1 MGRRL
6 GKRNHLVHSHKPVNR
21 GAENA
26 AQASRGHILVGRRG
40 VGVAEVGT
48 QWLSRKNAFLVG
60 TLRIDSQALHPSCK
74 WALTLPHKRKCGR
87 GCLKDESG

>member
-1 MGRRL
+1 M
-6 GKRNHLVHSHKPVNR
+6 HSHKPVNG

-26 AQASRGHILVGRRG
+26 AQASRGHILVGRGG

-48 QWLSRKNAFLVG
+48 QWLSGKNGSLVG
-60 TLRIDSQALHPSCK
+60 TLRIDPQALHPSCK
-74 WALTLPHKRKCGR
+74 WALTLTHKRKCGR